1 VGGHRR
7 ISILEI
13 ARLTNQQE
21 KTETQERE
29 VAIYC
34 RVSSTDQK
42 KKGDLARQVQA
53 AQEHCY
59 QQGYPKPHVFQDI
72 GSGLKADRRDLKKLC
87 RLIEQGKVARVI
99 LTYPDRLTRVG
110 FDYLSNYFLSHG
122 TDIQVINEPERIGK
136 RSRRRQKKRQS
147 ENSKRSK
154 NICRKRHKESKL
166 NLSLPQAEKKESN
179 NYKTGNLCL
188 SLKWK
193 EMSGFKSKKHSL
205 KTERDTKENQKSG
218 KRKSV
223 SGRSLK
229 V

>member
-53 AQEHCY
+53 AQEHCH

-122 TDIQVINEPERIGK
+122 TDIQVINEPGSKSMEEELVQDLVALMTSFSGRVHGMRSGK
-136 RSRRRQKKRQS
+136 NRKKKQKKAK
-147 ENSKRSK
+147 EETKR
-154 NICRKRHKESKL
+154 KL
-166 NLSLPQAEKKESN
+166 KKKQEH
-179 NYKTGNLCL
+179 
-188 SLKWK
+188 
-193 EMSGFKSKKHSL
+193 MSKKA
-205 KTERDTKENQKSG
+205 QG
-218 KRKSV
+218 KQTQLIFATS
-223 SGRSLK
+223 
-229 V
+229 